1 VDARP
6 FLSTIFSPFFFA
18 VFVTFFLWFSPS
30 ISSQLISLQFISDDA
45 ELEIRNWEPLGLAAG
60 GSVEQRVPI
69 DAVVN

>member
-1 VDARP
+1 
-6 FLSTIFSPFFFA
+6 
-18 VFVTFFLWFSPS
+18 LWFSPS